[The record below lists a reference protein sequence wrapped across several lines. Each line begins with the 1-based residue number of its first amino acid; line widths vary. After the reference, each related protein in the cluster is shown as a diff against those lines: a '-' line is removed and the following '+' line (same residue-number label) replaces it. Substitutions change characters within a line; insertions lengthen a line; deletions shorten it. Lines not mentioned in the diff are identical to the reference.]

1 MRPYFVALIL
11 GMAAVTYATR
21 VGFIGVARQFELHP
35 LLRRSLEYVP
45 AAILAALVFPAVL
58 APAGKMQ
65 SPVTNIYVWASL
77 ITVAVLVTTKRQWLA
92 IVIGVASLVLMRNF
106 LPVW

>member
-1 MRPYFVALIL
+1 MRTSVVIVIL

-45 AAILAALVFPAVL
+45 VSILAALIFPAVL
-58 APAGKMQ
+58 APSGQME
-65 SPVTNIYVWASL
+65 SPLGNIYLWSAV
-77 ITVAVLVTTKRQWLA
+77 ITSAVLVLTKRPWLA
-92 IVIGVASLVLMRNF
+92 IVVGVASLVVLRGMSGA
-106 LPVW
+106 

>member
-1 MRPYFVALIL
+1 MRPYYVVLIL

-45 AAILAALVFPAVL
+45 AAILAALVFPAVF
-58 APAGKMQ
+58 APAGKME
-65 SPVTNIYVWASL
+65 PPTTNIYVWASV

-92 IVIGVASLVLMRNF
+92 IVVGVVSLVLMRRF
-106 LPVW
+106 LPL